1 MLGARGGRFARAG
14 FGWGSIVNELPKKGD
29 LIAGKYTVE
38 GVLGQG
44 GMGAVFEV
52 CHRLTGKRFAVKW
65 LLPAL
70 TGHQDAV
77 RRFMREAQVAGRVD
91 HPNVV
96 EVYDV
101 GQDNNSFYMVM
112 ELLEGEPLARRL
124 DRVRRLSLEEICRVL
139 LPVMHGLSVA
149 HKAGVIHRDL
159 KPDNIY
165 LCRTQLGTEVPKVL
179 DFGISKMSS
188 LAGEVSA
195 GVTRFG
201 LVMGTPQYMSPEQ
214 LHGEPV
220 DLRTDIYALGV
231 ILYESLGGSVPYPG
245 ASFADLVL
253 SVANEDPKP
262 LGQLAPGLSPALLEL
277 VDRAMSRDPNF
288 RYASVEE
295 MGLALSAIS
304 GGIAFAAD
312 TGDPSRNSV
321 SKRPSSGE
329 RPATP
334 YATEFE
340 HVRPPTAA
348 ELGKPPTLPMLAGVG
363 VAAAAVVALGAA
375 AYMLMKPPAFPVTPP
390 AAAQPAGATV
400 TTASNQAQVPGNPPS
415 STTPTGSLNPSD
427 TAANQNVINPILP
440 GEAAELPVPN
450 TVRIGADPQG
460 GDPRDPRWQN
470 LQNDRGAGGV
480 VDPAG
485 LNPEARDPQ
494 HIRLGPSHGSHSQFG
509 SGVTTRDRSSSS
521 GRGRSRSRSEAR
533 REEEDAPDPSAARQ
547 DNKQFPTRFRASDR
561 GQGMN
566 ADEF

>member
-1 MLGARGGRFARAG
+1 
-14 FGWGSIVNELPKKGD
+14 VNELPKKGD
-29 LIAGKYTVE
+29 LIAGKYAVE

-52 CHRLTGKRFAVKW
+52 CHRLTGKHFAVKW

-70 TGHQDAV
+70 TGHTDAV

-101 GQDNNSFYMVM
+101 GQDGNSFYMVM
-112 ELLEGEPLARRL
+112 ELLQGEPLARRL
-124 DRVRRLSLEEICRVL
+124 DRVHRLGVDEACRIL

-165 LCRTQLGTEVPKVL
+165 LCRTPLETEVSKVL
-179 DFGISKMSS
+179 DFGISKMQA

-195 GVTRFG
+195 GVTKYG
-201 LVMGTPQYMSPEQ
+201 LVIGTPQYMSPEQ

-231 ILYESLGGSVPYPG
+231 ILYEMLGGSVPFPG

-262 LGQLAPGLSPALLEL
+262 LGQLAPGLPPGLLEL
-277 VDRAMSRDPNF
+277 VDRAMSRDPNL
-288 RYASVEE
+288 RYATVEE
-295 MGLALSAIS
+295 MGHALSAVS

-312 TGDPSRNSV
+312 TGDPVRTSMSGRQSSSSRS
-321 SKRPSSGE
+321 R
-329 RPATP
+329 TP

-340 HVRPPTAA
+340 HVRTPSAA

-363 VAAAAVVALGAA
+363 VAAAAVVALAAA
-375 AYMLMKPPAFPVTPP
+375 AYMLMKPPAMPVAAPAPVQAAPSDPSAATNSTG
-390 AAAQPAGATV
+390 AAAQPGADPAV
-400 TTASNQAQVPGNPPS
+400 NP
-415 STTPTGSLNPSD
+415 
-427 TAANQNVINPILP
+427 NVVNPILP
-440 GEAAELPVPN
+440 AGSEGTELPVPN
-450 TVRIGADPQG
+450 TVRIGVDPGAQG

-470 LQNDRGAGGV
+470 LNGDRGAAGV

-485 LNPEARDPQ
+485 LSPEPSDPQ
-494 HIRLGPSHGSHSQFG
+494 HIRLGSGRSSHSQFG
-509 SGVTTRDRSSSS
+509 SGVTPRERPTSSSS
-521 GRGRSRSRSEAR
+521 TRSRGRSRSESSIRSRPRHER
-533 REEEDAPDPSAARQ
+533 GRVLI
-547 DNKQFPTRFRASDR
+547 ASSF
-561 GQGMN
+561 G
-566 ADEF
+566 EL

>member
-1 MLGARGGRFARAG
+1 
-14 FGWGSIVNELPKKGD
+14 VNELPKKGD

-52 CHRLTGKRFAVKW
+52 CHRLTGKHFAVKW

-70 TGHQDAV
+70 TGHTDAV

-101 GQDNNSFYMVM
+101 GQDGNSFYMVM
-112 ELLEGEPLARRL
+112 ELLQGEPLARRL
-124 DRVRRLSLEEICRVL
+124 DRVHRLGVEEACRIL

-165 LCRTQLGTEVPKVL
+165 LCRTPLGTEVSKVL
-179 DFGISKMSS
+179 DFGISKMQS

-195 GVTRFG
+195 GVTKFG
-201 LVMGTPQYMSPEQ
+201 LVIGTPQYMSPEQ
-214 LHGEPV
+214 LHGAPI
-220 DLRTDIYALGV
+220 DLRTDVYALGV
-231 ILYESLGGSVPYPG
+231 ILYEMLGGSVPFPG

-262 LGQLAPGLSPALLEL
+262 LGLLAPGLPPALLEL
-277 VDRAMSRDPNF
+277 VDRAMSRDPNL

-295 MGLALSAIS
+295 MGFALSAVS

-312 TGDPSRNSV
+312 TGDPVRTSMAGRSNSSQRSR
-321 SKRPSSGE
+321 
-329 RPATP
+329 TP
-334 YATEFE
+334 YATELE
-340 HVRPPTAA
+340 HVRTPSAA
-348 ELGKPPTLPMLAGVG
+348 ELGKAPTWQMLAGLG

-375 AYMLMKPPAFPVTPP
+375 AYMLMKPPPMPPMPMASP
-390 AAAQPAGATV
+390 AAAQVAPVTDRSAATN
-400 TTASNQAQVPGNPPS
+400 AAAPGS
-415 STTPTGSLNPSD
+415 SD
-427 TAANQNVINPILP
+427 TAVNPNVVNPILP
-440 GEAAELPVPN
+440 RGGQGNELQVPN
-450 TVRIGADPQG
+450 TVRIGVEGADGANGQS

-470 LQNDRGAGGV
+470 LNGDRSNAGA

-485 LNPEARDPQ
+485 SNSAPSDPQ
-494 HIRLGPSHGSHSQFG
+494 HIRLGSGRSHSQFG
-509 SGVTTRDRSSSS
+509 SGMATERSSSS
-521 GRGRSRSRSEAR
+521 GRTRGRVRSGSRRAE
-533 REEEDAPDPSAARQ
+533 REEREEADAPDPSAGRQ
-547 DNKQFPTRFRASDR
+547 DNSRRPSRFRASDR